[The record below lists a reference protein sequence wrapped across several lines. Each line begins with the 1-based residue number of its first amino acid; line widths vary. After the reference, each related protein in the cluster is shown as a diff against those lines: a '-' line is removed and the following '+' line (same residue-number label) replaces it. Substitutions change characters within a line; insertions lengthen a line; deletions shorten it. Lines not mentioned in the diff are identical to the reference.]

1 MRKLVPIAAA
11 ALALAAL
18 SGCAA
23 TSPAYD
29 SGFGGAVRASVASQT
44 VDPAAVA
51 NTNPVTGIDARAA
64 LGAQLQ
70 YEKSFASPT
79 GHQPAM
85 LSGSGK

>member
-1 MRKLVPIAAA
+1 MRKLVPIAA
-11 ALALAAL
+11 LALATLA
-18 SGCAA
+18 GCAA

-29 SGFGGAVRASVASQT
+29 SGFGSAVRASVAYQV

-51 NTNPVTGIDARAA
+51 NTNPVVGIDANAA

-70 YEKSFASPT
+70 YEKSFASPA

-85 LSGSGK
+85 LSGSGR